1 MTTLRGGCHCGNISV
16 EFETVLDPRGL
27 PLRACQCSFCRKHA
41 ARTMSDPAGRLGVAV
56 RDGDLL
62 LRYRF
67 ALGITDFLVC
77 KSCGV
82 YVAATMQ
89 SAKGSLGTLNVS
101 VLDEREAFMRQ
112 AEPVTYF
119 RESVEQRMSR
129 RLLAWMPVDVRS

>member
-1 MTTLRGGCHCGNISV
+1 
-16 EFETVLDPRGL
+16 
-27 PLRACQCSFCRKHA
+27 
-41 ARTMSDPAGRLGVAV
+41 MSDPAGRLGVAV